1 MIIFLLAIFII
12 SIVLLIPTILLQTNG
27 ANNGML
33 SSNITAGAFGARSN
47 EVLVKF
53 TSYCVAAFILS
64 ALLLSIHFIRINT
77 DFVETDVPAQSEMT
91 ETTADQITEEE
102 ASALPI
108 KE

>member
-1 MIIFLLAIFII
+1 MIIFLLTIFII

-47 EVLVKF
+47 EILVKF
-53 TSYCVAAFILS
+53 TSYCITVFIAS
-64 ALLLSIHFIRINT
+64 ALLLSIHYIRDNELIE
-77 DFVETDVPAQSEMT
+77 DEALPATEMT
-91 ETTADQITEEE
+91 TEAETITEEE

-108 KE
+108 AEQ